1 MAALLP
7 LALLLPGCAWALAAP
22 FPFPAGSRRSS
33 CKPIPRGMALCHG
46 VGYTEMRLPNLLG
59 HDSMKEALQQASSWA
74 PLLSKN
80 CHGDAK
86 KFLCSLFAPV
96 CLSELGEPVSPCRAL
111 CEEVRDGCAPVMAAF
126 GFPWPDMF
134 NCSRFPQGDELC
146 VPPAGPGDRPS
157 LLKEDAVCT
166 ACVSFGQNEKE
177 FLENFCSQDFALRM
191 SIKAL
196 SYVDGDLKVIPELK
210 SRTLY
215 KQKGWSEEEQRQ
227 PVLWLMDGE
236 ACTCE
241 ELRGPSSVLLA
252 MGHRVADRLVL
263 SWVRRWQRG
272 DKELK
277 RLSRAVRKLQ
287 C

>member
-7 LALLLPGCAWALAAP
+7 LALLLPSCAWALAAP

-33 CKPIPRGMALCHG
+33 CKPIPRSMALCHG

-146 VPPAGPGDRPS
+146 VPPASPGDRPS
-157 LLKEDAVCT
+157 LLKE
-166 ACVSFGQNEKE
+166 
-177 FLENFCSQDFALRM
+177 ALRM

-215 KQKGWSEEEQRQ
+215 KQKGWSEEELRQ
-227 PVLWLMDGE
+227 PMLWLTDGE

-241 ELRGPSSVLLA
+241 ELRGPGGVLLA